1 MTWTHSYG
9 IGDAGDGIPIRL
21 LDARD
26 AFMEAQRTLEAARD
40 DLLRAHAE
48 TNRGW
53 AAGR

>member
-1 MTWTHSYG
+1 MSWTHSYRTE
-9 IGDAGDGIPIRL
+9 DAGDGIPVRL

-48 TNRGW
+48 TNRLWGSS
-53 AAGR
+53 R